1 MKFELLARGAV
12 LALFALPASPAAFGA
27 DAPAPSAKWDAR
39 FYNPKADKDDIE
51 LPLPCDGAIVFRK
64 IVVPVGGPLVDLPIQ
79 VGQEGGAYSFVEKS
93 RPAYIAGGFTEMSP
107 DKKSS
112 SSYYLMAKY
121 ELTTSQYLALS
132 TLAQGE
138 AAKCPDPQ
146 AKDGRFPITGANWF
160 DAMRM
165 AHLYNIWLRQ
175 HAKGLLPKEDKISG
189 FVRLPTEV
197 EWEFAAR
204 GGIKVNAAEFAEP
217 RYPMPNGRINEY
229 EWFGGT
235 QSSNSKINRIGVLLP
250 NPLGLHDMLG
260 NVSEMTLDAF
270 RLNKFDRQ
278 NGSVG
283 SFVIR
288 GSDFM
293 QPESELRAALRREGN
308 LYDEDGEIQDK
319 TVGLRWVIASREM
332 TSANHVK
339 ALEASY
345 SKLGDGQVSSDASK
359 KGASAVK
366 ELNTLA
372 GTVTDKKL
380 KEQLAGL
387 EGKLR
392 ASNQQ
397 QEEARDQAIRASLN
411 LGAFLCTKLKDDG
424 EHRNLLRGVY
434 KSNCEDGNSDATCE
448 RRKQLLTSHERRV
461 EGVTQYYASSLVDA
475 ATLYGADNLT
485 RQVPVLDKMFEQNK
499 QLNGLR
505 PYLTTYWSQQKAYLS
520 NKKVDRSAWLDS
532 CMAVNK

>member
-1 MKFELLARGAV
+1 MKSKQLGRWAIQALL
-12 LALFALPASPAAFGA
+12 ALPACHAAVA
-27 DAPAPSAKWDAR
+27 AAPAPTPKWDAR
-39 FYNPKADKDDIE
+39 FYNPKPADGDIV
-51 LPLPCDGAIVFRK
+51 LPLPCDGGIVFRK
-64 IVVPVGGPLVDLPIQ
+64 VVVPVGGPLADLPIQ
-79 VGQEGGAYSFVEKS
+79 VGQAGGSYSFVEKS
-93 RPAYIAGGFTEMSP
+93 RPAFIAGGFTEDGA
-107 DKKSS
+107 DKKSK

-121 ELTTSQYLALS
+121 ELSTTQYLALS
-132 TLAQGE
+132 TLASGDSAQ
-138 AAKCPDPQ
+138 CPKPD
-146 AKDGRFPITGANWF
+146 ANDGRFPITGANWF
-160 DAMRM
+160 DALRM

-175 HAKGLLPKEDKISG
+175 HAKDVLPKEDGISG

-204 GGIKVNAAEFAEP
+204 GGIKVNVAEFAEA
-217 RYPMPNGRINEY
+217 RYPMQGKINEY

-260 NVSEMTLDAF
+260 NVSEMTQDAF

-278 NGSVG
+278 NGSAG
-283 SFVIR
+283 SYVIR
-288 GSDFM
+288 GSDYM

-308 LYDEDGEIQDK
+308 LYDESGEIKDK
-319 TVGLRWVIASREM
+319 TVGFRWVIASREM
-332 TSANHVK
+332 TSAKHVK
-339 ALEASY
+339 ALDESY
-345 SKLGDGQVSSDASK
+345 SKLGDGQVSSDEASR

-380 KEQLAGL
+380 KDQLASL

-424 EHRNLLRGVY
+424 EHRNFLRDVY
-434 KSNCEDGNSDATCE
+434 KSNCEGGNADATCE
-448 RRKQLLTSHERRV
+448 RRKQLLANHERRV

-475 ATLYGADNLT
+475 AILYGADNLAK
-485 RQVPVLDKMFEQNK
+485 QVPVLDKMFEQNK

-505 PYLTTYWSQQKAYLS
+505 PYLVAYWSHQKAYLG

-532 CMAVNK
+532 CIAVNK